1 MRVILSITA
10 PQLRPKGDHP
20 TVACGLRE
28 AYLNAPGALQRL
40 PVLPVSLVN
49 YFQLSLEGGVHLG
62 KPDKGDGPLLEE
74 ERLNRPWWIT
84 LKVAAA
90 QIRPRF
96 ARPEENRALTRR
108 YCLRA
113 ARRGV
118 ELLVF
123 PELCITGYNFSS
135 RKQLEPLAEPVPEGP
150 TTQLWMEL
158 AREHGMVIVGGL
170 AERDGQGHIYNSA
183 VAVGPEGYLG
193 CYRKLHLFG
202 REKELFEAGDRPL
215 RVIRLPGVALGVL
228 ICFDW
233 AFPEAARVLMLE
245 GCEVL
250 CHPAN
255 LVLPLAQ
262 RVMVARSIENRI
274 FTITA
279 NRVGSEGDLTFTGR
293 SQITNCQGD
302 LLVRGSPTRPQL
314 LIADI
319 NPAEARDKHLTPSNH
334 IILDRRPAFYRRIL
348 EP

>member
-1 MRVILSITA
+1 V
-10 PQLRPKGDHP
+10 
-20 TVACGLRE
+20 
-28 AYLNAPGALQRL
+28 
-40 PVLPVSLVN
+40 
-49 YFQLSLEGGVHLG
+49 
-62 KPDKGDGPLLEE
+62 
-74 ERLNRPWWIT
+74 

-96 ARPEENRALTRR
+96 ARPEENRVLTKR

-113 ARRGV
+113 AQRGV

-123 PELCITGYNFSS
+123 PELCVTGYNFAS
-135 RKQLEPLAEPVPEGP
+135 REQLEPLAEPVPEGP

-158 AREHGMVIVGGL
+158 AKEHGMVIVGGL
-170 AERDGQGHIYNSA
+170 AERGEEGKLYNSA
-183 VAVGPEGYLG
+183 VAVGPEGFLY

-202 REKELFEAGDRPL
+202 RERELFEAGDRPL
-215 RVIRLPGVALGVL
+215 RVIRLPEVAIGILV
-228 ICFDW
+228 CFDW

-293 SQITNCQGD
+293 SQITNCNGE
-302 LLVRGSPTRPQL
+302 LLARGGPTRPQL
-314 LIADI
+314 LVADI
-319 NPAEARDKHLTPSNH
+319 DPAEARDKHLTPTNH
-334 IILDRRPAFYRRIL
+334 IIRDRRPAFYLRL
-348 EP
+348 VET